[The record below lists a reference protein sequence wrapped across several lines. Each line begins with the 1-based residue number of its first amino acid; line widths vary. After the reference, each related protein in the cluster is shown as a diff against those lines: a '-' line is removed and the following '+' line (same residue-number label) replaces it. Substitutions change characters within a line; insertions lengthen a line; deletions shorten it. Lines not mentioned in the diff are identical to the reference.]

1 VSRQPGVHRLGPHNA
16 TLLVRTGRSGAAA
29 KAGHDLVMHV
39 TAWEAELELADD
51 AAATSIQLAADG
63 SSLRVQHGHGGMQA
77 LGDDDKASIHQS
89 IDEDVLKREDVSFR
103 STQVTSADG
112 GGRLSVRG
120 DLTIVGRTQPIA
132 FDLTVADDGTLSA
145 IAVVTQTAWGLKP
158 YSILFGALK
167 VADEVEIELDGHL

>member
-39 TAWEAELELADD
+39 TSWEAELELADD

-132 FDLTVADDGTLSA
+132 FDLTVADDGRLSA
-145 IAVVTQTAWGLKP
+145 TALVTQTAWGLKP